1 MKKFWLGTLGIIASG
16 AVAIGMAN
24 PAAAADLPARPWD
37 KAPAPMV
44 SPMYDWTG
52 FYVGANG
59 GGGWARKC
67 WDLTVPVLAPGTDGC
82 RSSSGGVAGGQV
94 GYRWQT
100 GTIVFGLE
108 GQGDW
113 AGLSG
118 SGIGLTTGF
127 TDRSRLN
134 SFGLFTGQLG
144 LAWDNAL
151 FYLKGG
157 AAVTNSR
164 YDIFTPAGVT
174 LASASATRW
183 GGTAG
188 LGVEYGFTPNWTFAV
203 EYDHIFVDPALT
215 TFTTPA
221 GGLFATDRIRG
232 DTDLLT
238 ARVNFRWGGPV
249 VARY

>member
-1 MKKFWLGTLGIIASG
+1 MKKFWPGTLGVIASG
-16 AVAIGMAN
+16 VVAFGMAN

-37 KAPAPMV
+37 KAPPPMV

-52 FYVGANG
+52 FYAGFNG

-67 WDLTVPVLAPGTDGC
+67 RDLTPVGLGSDGC
-82 RSSSGGVAGGQV
+82 ASTTGGVAGGQL
-94 GYRWQT
+94 GYRWQA

-118 SGIGLTTGF
+118 SNVGLTSGLI
-127 TDRSRLN
+127 DRSRLN

-144 LAWDNAL
+144 LAWNNAL

-157 AAVTNSR
+157 AAFTNSR
-164 YDIFTPAGVT
+164 YDFLTPAGVT

-188 LGVEYGFTPNWTFAV
+188 FGFEYGFTPNWTFAL
-203 EYDHIFVDPALT
+203 EYDHIFVDSMT
-215 TFTTPA
+215 TNFTTPA
-221 GGLFATDRIRG
+221 GALFTTSRISG